1 VSARSV
7 IVSVPHGTSAGNM
20 LRQTEL
26 LRRLREFDPELTV
39 ALLTPMAND
48 PAFVSEFQAPHVDIV
63 DLPPHQPR
71 GLEARLLALTQAS
84 YLSAGQT
91 ESVRIRLAE
100 ARASGSIRR
109 LGIKAL
115 LGRALVEPFTRHG
128 SRYALSDL
136 LVSHPAMERVFA
148 RYRPSLVVV
157 ANPGLVFSEV
167 PVLRTARRRRI
178 PAVALDASWDNFTNK
193 LIPVRQVDRLIV
205 WNEIMKRQA
214 VELHGYQPDTIRVT
228 GAPQFDVH
236 FRHDAR
242 SPRSDFFSRINA
254 NPTRKLITLTTTP
267 RSLYQHHPFVLRVL
281 ADALRDGRLSQPAQV
296 LVRLHPRDD
305 ADAYREFQGV
315 PHVIVE
321 KPFRE
326 TVKVADGL
334 AVDVMPEH
342 QRHLGDTLCY
352 SDVVVNVASTI
363 AIEACIFDTPVVNI
377 CFDDRDD
384 TPYVR
389 SARRYYSFTHYVNIT
404 NRQAVR
410 VAQSPDEM
418 IQWVNRYL
426 DGRSLDAEG
435 RRRVV
440 MDQCQFTDGKASERA
455 AACVLERL
463 SAATGAVPGTAV
475 SAPQLS

>member
-1 VSARSV
+1 
-7 IVSVPHGTSAGNM
+7 M

-26 LRRLREFDPELTV
+26 LRRLREFDAELTIV
-39 ALLTPMAND
+39 LLTPMAND
-48 PAFVSEFQAPHVDIV
+48 PAFVREFQTQGVEII

-100 ARASGSIRR
+100 ARANGSIHR
-109 LGIKAL
+109 LGAKAL
-115 LGRALVEPFTRHG
+115 LGSVLVEPFTRHG

-136 LVSHPAMERVFA
+136 LVSHRAMERLFD

-167 PVLRTARRRRI
+167 PVLRTAKRRRVPTI
-178 PAVALDASWDNFTNK
+178 ALDPSWDNFTNK

-205 WNEIMKRQA
+205 WNEIMKKQA
-214 VELHGYQPDTIRVT
+214 VDLHGYTPDAIRVT

-242 SPRSDFFSRINA
+242 SPRRDFFARIGA
-254 NPTRKLITLTTTP
+254 DTTRKLITLTTTP

-281 ADALRDGRLSQPAQV
+281 ADALRDGRLSTPAQI
-296 LVRLHPRDD
+296 LVRLHPRDEVE
-305 ADAYREFQGV
+305 AYREFEGL
-315 PHVIVE
+315 PHVIIE
-321 KPFRE
+321 KPFRD

-334 AVDVMPEH
+334 AIDVMPEH

-363 AIEACIFDTPVVNI
+363 TIEACIFDTPVVNI

-384 TPYVR
+384 RPYVQ

-404 NRQAVR
+404 NQHAVR
-410 VAQSPDEM
+410 VAQTPDEM
-418 IQWVNRYL
+418 VQWVNRYL
-426 DGRSLDAEG
+426 DGRTLDAEG

-440 MDQCQFTDGKASERA
+440 LDQCQFTDGQSSARA
-455 AACVLERL
+455 AACVVEQL
-463 SAATGAVPGTAV
+463 SAALGAVPGTAI
-475 SAPQLS
+475 SAPLLS